1 MASTLVV
8 AELHEGH
15 VRKSTHSAITF
26 AKQLGAPFTILVVGA
41 NAKAAASDV
50 TGFGAAKVLAADDAS
65 LKDYV
70 CERFAPT
77 VAAVATSGGFDTV
90 VVTASSFG
98 KDLAP
103 RVAAKLGAGYAPDI
117 NQVTVDG
124 VKRVYR
130 RPMFAGNIYGT
141 CEITTPVHVVSVRQT
156 EFAPAEPSGGASAI
170 EAKVIISG
178 GRALKE
184 KFAEVLDP
192 LATLLGAAVGASR
205 AACDAGYAP
214 PELQVGQTGRVVAPQ
229 LYVAIGISGAIQHIA
244 GMKGSKVI
252 VAINKDAEAPIF
264 QIADYG
270 LVADLF
276 VAVPEL
282 VAELKKG

>member
-1 MASTLVV
+1 MAGTLVI

-41 NAKAAASDV
+41 NAKAAAADV
-50 TGFGAAKVLAADDAS
+50 TGFGAAKVLAAAAAS

-70 CERFAPT
+70 CARFAPT

-103 RVAAKLGAGYAPDI
+103 RVAAKLDAGYAPDI

-124 VKRVYR
+124 PKRVYR
-130 RPMFAGNIYGT
+130 RPMFAGNVYGT

-156 EFAPAEPSGGASAI
+156 EFAPAEP
-170 EAKVIISG
+170 
-178 GRALKE
+178 
-184 KFAEVLDP
+184 
-192 LATLLGAAVGASR
+192 T
-205 AACDAGYAP
+205 AP
-214 PELQVGQTGRVVAPQ
+214 PLVVVAPA
-229 LYVAIGISGAIQHIA
+229 LVDVLVMVWAVCGGSTERFALALELWSVCPPEPALAALSPALLPPDVPNAMPARAGTGAALGRGPGVAPMGTLGIAA
-244 GMKGSKVI
+244 AATAALEPPPNVPAAP
-252 VAINKDAEAPIF
+252 VAFAA
-264 QIADYG
+264 
-270 LVADLF
+270 L
-276 VAVPEL
+276 VPE
-282 VAELKKG
+282 